1 MFKTLNTVHS
11 SLIAIP
17 PYRYT
22 AIYPRAIYPLSK
34 YRATIQPIECDRFTA
49 NLAEECG
56 ESAGL
61 RTQPDGHQV
70 EEDTVG
76 RRRIGSRAWEHR
88 RTGCA
93 GGYRSLRRR
102 RTDRLVRRMPDLR
115 SQLDEC

>member
-1 MFKTLNTVHS
+1 MFKTLNIVRS

-17 PYRYT
+17 LYRNLPKT
-22 AIYPRAIYPLSK
+22 VYPLSK
-34 YRATIQPIECDRFTA
+34 YRATIRPIECDRFTA
-49 NLAEECG
+49 NPAEGCG
-56 ESAGL
+56 DSVGL

-76 RRRIGSRAWEHR
+76 RLRIGWRAWEHH

-93 GGYRSLRRR
+93 GGYRSLRPRR
-102 RTDRLVRRMPDLR
+102 RDRLVRRMPGLH